1 MVRNANTSPAAYTA
15 SSTHDVH
22 TLRWFST
29 FGRAPSDPNAN
40 RSTAA
45 GMTSAATASASITVA
60 LLAATRLNRCDPCLA
75 YHLRMALAQKATKDE
90 FVEAIRLAILSGGSV
105 VIPTARYGYRVLRDL
120 KVL

>member
-1 MVRNANTSPAAYTA
+1 MADDTREPAAEP
-15 SSTHDVH
+15 V
-22 TLRWFST
+22 
-29 FGRAPSDPNAN
+29 DPLEAN
-40 RSTAA
+40 DAA
-45 GMTSAATASASITVA
+45 FVEGFDKLYAQTWGSGAIPAKYKELTGVTISIM
-60 LLAATRLNRCDPCLA
+60 NRCDPCLA